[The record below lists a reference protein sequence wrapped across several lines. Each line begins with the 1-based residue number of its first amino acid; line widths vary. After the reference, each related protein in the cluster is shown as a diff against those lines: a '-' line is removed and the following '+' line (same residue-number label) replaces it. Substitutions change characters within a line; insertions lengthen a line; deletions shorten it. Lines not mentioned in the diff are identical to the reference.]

1 MNKFNETRLLEE
13 VQDYIDDTYSNHY
26 ADNKYQATDI
36 IIDAGFGEGFCMGNI
51 IKYIKRYGRKQG
63 YNRKDILKLI
73 HYAIIMLYVHD
84 KENDL

>member
-1 MNKFNETRLLEE
+1 MNKFNETELLEE
-13 VQDYIDDTYSNHY
+13 VQDYIDDTYKSHY
-26 ADNKYQATDI
+26 ASNKYQATDI

-73 HYAIIMLYVHD
+73 HYAIIMLHVHD
-84 KENDL
+84 KENS

>member
-1 MNKFNETRLLEE
+1 MIKFNETELLAEM
-13 VQDYIDDTYSNHY
+13 QDYIDDTYKSHY
-26 ADNKYQATDI
+26 ADDKYQATDI

-73 HYAIIMLYVHD
+73 HYAIIMLHVHD
-84 KENDL
+84 KENN

>member
-1 MNKFNETRLLEE
+1 M
-13 VQDYIDDTYSNHY
+13 QDYIDDTYKSHY
-26 ADNKYQATDI
+26 ADDKYQATDI

-73 HYAIIMLYVHD
+73 HYAIIMLHVHD
-84 KENDL
+84 KENN

>member
-1 MNKFNETRLLEE
+1 MNKFNETELLEE
-13 VQDYIDDTYSNHY
+13 VQDYIDDTYKSHY

-36 IIDAGFGEGFCMGNI
+36 IIDAGLGEGFCMGNI
-51 IKYIKRYGRKQG
+51 NKYIKRYGRKQG

-84 KENDL
+84 KENS